1 MRPKDRVIAALEHRE
16 PDRVPVGEIGAD
28 YEITERALGRRTY
41 YRSKWR
47 EYKALWEGKREEIVQ
62 SYIRDIVDLT
72 LAFEW
77 DFVAVPLVPARQDR
91 YEMPEFLAEYIWRD
105 SSGRIWQYSPISEGH
120 AVAIENIDM
129 SIEDIVM
136 PGEPAEVD
144 RSRLEAIEGV
154 VRQLGGSHFSIA
166 RIGDPSFPWDVTVGM
181 EQFLIRMVTDPGFIH
196 KTIEASTRQ
205 ATALAR
211 AAVELGCDATSTGD
225 DFCDNRGSIM
235 GPERF
240 REFCLPSLRR
250 VVDATHDAGAYFIKH
265 SDGNHW
271 TILDDFVAANVDG
284 WQGIQT
290 SAGMD
295 FALLKERYGQEL
307 CLFGGIDCEVLVAG
321 KPDEVRER
329 VRHTIRSAG
338 AGGGL
343 AIASSNTLMVGT
355 KYENYMAV
363 LETVRDYGRYPL
375 ARPATT

>member
-1 MRPKDRVIAALEHRE
+1 
-16 PDRVPVGEIGAD
+16 
-28 YEITERALGRRTY
+28 
-41 YRSKWR
+41 
-47 EYKALWEGKREEIVQ
+47 
-62 SYIRDIVDLT
+62 
-72 LAFEW
+72 
-77 DFVAVPLVPARQDR
+77 
-91 YEMPEFLAEYIWRD
+91 
-105 SSGRIWQYSPISEGH
+105 
-120 AVAIENIDM
+120 
-129 SIEDIVM
+129 
-136 PGEPAEVD
+136 
-144 RSRLEAIEGV
+144 
-154 VRQLGGSHFSIA
+154 
-166 RIGDPSFPWDVTVGM
+166 M

-225 DFCDNRGSIM
+225 DFCDNRGPIM